1 MKREVDFVPVSTT
14 DVEERMIVLRQ
25 QPVLLDCDVAALYGV
40 KTKEINQAVRNNPN
54 KFPTGYVFLLCDE
67 EKDEVVK
74 IFDRL
79 NKLKYSIIAF
89 KINSLPL
96 KPLLNLLQP
105 ELSHFGAALL
115 DHVDADPLDIVDTDL
130 VECALDE

>member
-25 QPVLLDCDVAALYGV
+25 QQVLLDCDVAALYGV
-40 KTKEINQAVRNNPN
+40 ETKRVNEAVSNNPH
-54 KFPTGYVFLLCDE
+54 KFPTGFIFELDE
-67 EKDEVVK
+67 YEKCEVVE

-79 NKLKYSIIAF
+79 TKLKYSIIAF

-105 ELSHFGAALL
+105 ELAHLGAALL
-115 DHVDADPLDIVDTDL
+115 DHVDTDPLDIVDADL